1 MIMVLLLAVA
11 AQSHAAEQRHLAT
24 VQSPDKNL
32 QYIFYQTTAAT
43 GERQLYYRVN
53 YKHKPVI
60 LDSLLDLQLD
70 NHLSESSMALKIDR
84 HKKWFDNLAVTGNS
98 TTTHAASWKPLHGEQ
113 AEIPDN
119 YNLLTVN
126 MVKDDNPD
134 YAMKLEVR
142 AYNEGVAFRYVFPEN
157 PKGSYYRVTQEN
169 TEFTLPVETKAW
181 FAGWAQAPYKKL
193 ELANW
198 PDEACLLYTSPS
210 PRDS

>member
-1 MIMVLLLAVA
+1 MKIPVSWLEHVKHVGRIRRNAVIGHLQAVGDACIGRLRFANPPYVFPWLIMVLLLALGA
-11 AQSHAAEQRHLAT
+11 RSHAAEQQHLAT

-84 HKKWFDNLAVTGNS
+84 HKKWFDNLAITGNS
-98 TTTHAASWKPLHGEQ
+98 TTTHTATWNPPHGEQ

-119 YNLLTVN
+119 YNQLTVN

-142 AYNEGVAFRYVFPEN
+142 AYNEGIAFRYVFPEN
-157 PKGSYYRVTQEN
+157 PKGSY
-169 TEFTLPVETKAW
+169 
-181 FAGWAQAPYKKL
+181 
-193 ELANW
+193 
-198 PDEACLLYTSPS
+198 
-210 PRDS
+210 